1 MAFSLE
7 GHADH
12 TYDGELNHI
21 HLLMVEMG
29 GLALDQSRLALA
41 AFRHGDLRAAS
52 NVITREPRL
61 DALELTA
68 DDSIISLISRHGPIG
83 RDLRVT
89 MAFSKVITDLER
101 IGDEAV
107 RIAQIALS
115 IHNREEIHSG
125 GSVFRDV
132 DTMATGILKLLE
144 EALDALDTLD
154 ATIAEALLNGNRE
167 RGSDFQSS
175 LARLTAFA
183 REDAN
188 NAEHAI
194 NLTLVIKALEGLSE
208 HTEHLAEY
216 VIYLVK
222 GVDVRHRAQHRQ
234 G

>member
-41 AFRHGDLRAAS
+41 AFRRGDLRAARD
-52 NVITREPRL
+52 VIAREPRL
-61 DALELTA
+61 DTLEITA
-68 DDSIISLISRHGPIG
+68 DDAIISLISRHGPIG

-107 RIAQIALS
+107 RIAQIALN
-115 IHNREEIHSG
+115 IHSREEIDSG

-132 DTMATGILKLLE
+132 DTMASGILQLLK

-154 ATIAEALLNGNRE
+154 ATDAEVLLNGNRQ

-183 REDAN
+183 REDAK

-222 GVDVRHRAQHRQ
+222 GVDVRHRGQRSH

>member
-41 AFRHGDLRAAS
+41 AFRHGDLKAAR
-52 NVITREPRL
+52 NVIAREPRI
-61 DALELTA
+61 DALEITA
-68 DDSIISLISRHGPIG
+68 DDAIISMISKRGPIG

-107 RIAQIALS
+107 RIAQIALN
-115 IHNREEIHSG
+115 IHGTKEIDSG

-132 DTMATGILKLLE
+132 DTMATSILQLLE
-144 EALDALDTLD
+144 EALEALDSLD
-154 ATIAEALLNGNRE
+154 ASNAEHLLNENRE
-167 RGSDFQSS
+167 RDSAFQSS

-183 REDAN
+183 REDTD

-194 NLTLVIKALEGLSE
+194 NLTLVIKALQGLSE

-222 GVDVRHRAQHRQ
+222 GIDVRHRGQRYY